1 MKSSPT
7 GLFSGANPLWDP
19 DTEPVAPRT
28 GYLTDLDLRNGKLN
42 RRDADDDAGSTSSG
56 DSVLIGVE
64 NQAEF
69 RGYRERVSFLVTMD
83 TIVTIG

>member
-1 MKSSPT
+1 M
-7 GLFSGANPLWDP
+7 WDP
-19 DTEPVAPRT
+19 DTEPVAKKP

-42 RRDADDDAGSTSSG
+42 SLYRRDDDDAGSTSSG

-69 RGYRERVSFLVTMD
+69 RGYRERVSIDRL
-83 TIVTIG
+83 